1 MVVGINTRMIYLLYD
16 DGSRSE
22 RVILNELGSCKGIIQ
37 SDGYSPYRKLESDAY
52 PNITRIP
59 CLQHIK
65 RKFIDCG
72 EKDPDAK
79 RIVELINALYQNEH
93 KHKVEVEGWTVEQNL
108 MHRKKYAPDILG
120 EIKDVLDEI
129 EERGICYLRANCRKP
144 LPIFAMSGMQ
154 WWTSLIMVTLIWTTI
169 WLNG

>member
-1 MVVGINTRMIYLLYD
+1 MIYLLYD
-16 DGSRSE
+16 MTAPG
-22 RVILNELGSCKGIIQ
+22 LKELFLRIRQLQRCHTKRWLLTL
-37 SDGYSPYRKLESDAY
+37 PEAESDAY

-93 KHKVEVEGWTVEQNL
+93 KHKVGVEGWTVEQNL

-129 EERGICYLRANCRKP
+129 EERGIYYLRANYRKP
-144 LPIFAMSGMQ
+144 LSSSSMRNAVDIFNYGD
-154 WWTSLIMVTLIWTTI
+154 TYLTTI